1 MPLKKTTLLFE
12 ENVYK
17 KLKEKSKLE
26 NISMGELVREAVI
39 EYYGIKNKE
48 EKMKALKNLID
59 LKLPVSDYEDM
70 EKEII
75 AGATIDKEN

>member
-17 KLKEKSKLE
+17 KLKEKAKLE
-26 NISMGELVREAVI
+26 NISMGELVREAVV

-48 EKMKALKNLID
+48 DKMKALKNLTD

-75 AGATIDKEN
+75 EGATIDKEN

>member
-17 KLKEKSKLE
+17 KLKEKAKLE
-26 NISMGELVREAVI
+26 NISMGELVREAVV

-48 EKMKALKNLID
+48 DKIKALKNLTD

-75 AGATIDKEN
+75 KGATIDKEN